1 MKAGQGPRFSIRQQ
15 PIPYWLL
22 SIPCL
27 SQIVGRRFDLLPVY
41 FVYAM
46 RVGVFILRQRS
57 NVEEQELMRFGTKI
71 LGGAF
76 LSLATL
82 VTAVAPIAQA
92 QTQPAQTQSTQT
104 QVVRYL
110 GTVTAISGD
119 TLTVKTDAGQVNQV
133 EVPATAQLKR
143 IAPGQTDLTKAEI
156 LDFSSIS
163 TGDRVLV
170 TLDPNAAGGATGS
183 TPQALRIIAIKQSDV
198 AQKQKT
204 EAEQWNQG
212 VHGLVKSVDA
222 AAGVVLVNTRVGA
235 VTKEVTVNTTQAT
248 VLKRYAPGS
257 VRFDQAQLAPIA
269 AIQPGDQLWAR
280 GTKNADGSA
289 IAAEGV
295 VSGSFLSIAG
305 TILSTD
311 AIGSTLTVK
320 DLATKKP
327 VTIRI
332 TADAQLRR
340 LPDTMA
346 ALLAARLKGGPGGA
360 GTGSPG
366 AGAGPAGNGVP
377 NGGGGPPRNF
387 SQGGGGGAPRM
398 DLETVLERAPII
410 QLATLQ
416 KGDAVMIVATQDASG
431 VSAVKLLAGVEP
443 LLEAPQAQDLLSS
456 WSLSSGDSTAGV
468 E

>member
-1 MKAGQGPRFSIRQQ
+1 
-15 PIPYWLL
+15 
-22 SIPCL
+22 
-27 SQIVGRRFDLLPVY
+27 
-41 FVYAM
+41 M
-46 RVGVFILRQRS
+46 RL
-57 NVEEQELMRFGTKI
+57 GTK
-71 LGGAF
+71 LRGTGLVA
-76 LSLATL
+76 LA
-82 VTAVAPIAQA
+82 AVWAAAAPTGLA
-92 QTQPAQTQSTQT
+92 QTQPAQTQ
-104 QVVRYL
+104 VARYL
-110 GTVTAISGD
+110 GTVTAINGE
-119 TLTVKTDAGQVNQV
+119 TLTVKTDAGQVNLV

-143 IAPGQTDLTKAEI
+143 IAPGQTDLTKAET
-156 LDFSSIS
+156 LDFASIA

-170 TLDPNAAGGATGS
+170 TLDPNATGGATGA

-222 AAGVVLVNTRVGA
+222 AAGVILMNTRVGA
-235 VTKEVTVNTTQAT
+235 VTKEVTVNTTTAT

-257 VRFDQAQLAPIA
+257 VRFDQAQPAPIA

-289 IAAEGV
+289 IAADGI

-305 TILSTD
+305 TILSAD
-311 AIGSTLTVK
+311 ATASTLTVK
-320 DLATKKP
+320 DLATKKS

-346 ALLAARLKGGPGGA
+346 AVLAARLKGGSGGA
-360 GTGSPG
+360 G
-366 AGAGPAGNGVP
+366 AGAGPAGNGAP
-377 NGGGGPPRNF
+377 AGGGGPPRSFNQ
-387 SQGGGGGAPRM
+387 SGGGGASRM
-398 DLETVLERAPII
+398 DLETVLERAPVI
-410 QLATLQ
+410 QLASLQ
-416 KGDAVMIVATQDASG
+416 KGDAVMIVATEDASG

-456 WSLSSGDSTAGV
+456 WSLSSGDSAAGV
-468 E
+468 D

>member
-1 MKAGQGPRFSIRQQ
+1 
-15 PIPYWLL
+15 
-22 SIPCL
+22 
-27 SQIVGRRFDLLPVY
+27 
-41 FVYAM
+41 
-46 RVGVFILRQRS
+46 
-57 NVEEQELMRFGTKI
+57 MRFGTKI
-71 LGGAF
+71 LGAAF

-82 VTAVAPIAQA
+82 VTPVAPIAQA
-92 QTQPAQTQSTQT
+92 QTQPAQTP
-104 QVVRYL
+104 VVRYL

-133 EVPATAQLKR
+133 EVPATAQLRR

-170 TLDPNAAGGATGS
+170 TLDPNATGS